1 MIRKMAVVASSL
13 LFLAAR
19 PAPAPPAPPEQPAP
33 ERDVVKEV
41 MIFRSGGS
49 RLGVSIDDISADRA
63 KELKLKEDT
72 GVEIKSVLP
81 DSPAAEAGLEEGDVI
96 LEYQGSRVES
106 AAQLVRMVHETPPG
120 RTVTLLVSRDGS
132 IRTVRAKVE
141 EREDEH
147 RRFLRGHR
155 IEIPHIEIP
164 EIEIPDIP
172 GLGSIPS
179 SVRLGAQVESLT
191 DQLGEY
197 FGVKNGE
204 GVLVQSVRKGAP
216 GEAAGLRAGDV
227 IIRVDDEEVAD
238 SSDLRSALRERRGK
252 QLKLTIVRDR
262 REQTLTVAAPKDDET
277 SGASRHEIRREGRD
291 RALTDM
297 ERERGRLRR
306 EMEKVKEEMQT
317 IEIEAIGA
325 QEEMEEAIDEE
336 DAPAPPREDEVEPSE
351 EARGPRPGWASLA

>member
-1 MIRKMAVVASSL
+1 MMRKMAVVASSL

-19 PAPAPPAPPEQPAP
+19 PAPAPPEQPAP
-33 ERDVVKEV
+33 EKDIVKEV

-63 KELKLKEDT
+63 KELKLKEET

-96 LEYQGSRVES
+96 LEYQGTRVES
-106 AAQLVRMVHETPPG
+106 AAQLVRMVRETPPG

-132 IRTVRAKVE
+132 TRTVRAKVE

-147 RRFLRGHR
+147 RKFIRGHR

-179 SVRLGAQVESLT
+179 SVRLGAQVENLT

-197 FGVKNGE
+197 FGVKDGQ

-227 IIRVDDEEVAD
+227 IIRVDDEEVSD

-262 REQTLTVAAPKDDET
+262 REQTLTVAAPRDDET
-277 SGASRHEIRREGRD
+277 SGASRERARKEAYD
-291 RALTDM
+291 RARALSDM
-297 ERERGRLRR
+297 EREKGRLRR
-306 EMEKVKEEMQT
+306 EMEKMKEEMQT
-317 IEIEAIGA
+317 IEIEATAA
-325 QEEMEEAIDEE
+325 QDEFEDAIDEE
-336 DAPAPPREDEVEPSE
+336 EDTPAPPDEDKVEPSD
-351 EARGPRPGWASLA
+351 EAHGLCRGRASLA